1 MIFLVIWLPFL
12 YPSLHSLLAGAH
24 FHQIQDPLGWESAFS
39 SWAGLV
45 LPAVYVSLPWSLP
58 PLEFQSKETSAAH
71 SVDYRSA
78 LPGGEHYI
86 TGILSLLLLT
96 VFFCRLWIYFFFLFL
111 TQLETFSLEH

>member
-39 SWAGLV
+39 SCAGLV

-86 TGILSLLLLT
+86 TGILSLLLLN
-96 VFFCRLWIYFFFLFL
+96 VFFAGSGFISFFFFL
-111 TQLETFSLEH
+111 TQLETFLLEH